1 MRRPKNYRP
10 TVRRSIAIATSA
22 FASIIIACGSNNSN
36 SSDAP
41 KPSDGPT
48 SGSDAGPM
56 APPDPVTMNAAAL
69 IAQGRD
75 TFRNDTFGDEAFW
88 GSAGLGLQAG
98 VATVDPT
105 TALSL
110 GLKVDMDA
118 LPANV
123 VAGIQN
129 GSISLTD
136 PKTTIALLQLNAVV
150 GIKGTVDAAGNLTD
164 IGITCALC
172 HSTVDNAFAKGVG
185 HRLDGWA
192 NRDLNVGAIV
202 AATVTNPAPVLA
214 FFNNYLV
221 TVANQPPLDAAGLKA
236 ILNSWGPGKFDA
248 EVFLDGKA
256 TPPAGN
262 GSAGAAGP
270 GGTDAAVL
278 IPPAFGLL
286 GVNEHTWTGW
296 GSITYWNAFVA
307 NLEMHGQGNFTDS
320 RLANATKFPV
330 AAANHLDHVR
340 HDTDLISAKLPALEL
355 YQLAIPTPAPPAGSF
370 DAAAAAR
377 GKAAFHEY
385 FCDKCHV
392 PGPQSDPGWNMHT
405 PAEMAEDPFQANRAP
420 DGMYRTSPLNGL
432 WTHVEGGFYHDG
444 RFQSLDAVLD
454 HYATN
459 GIGNGGTPFTFDG
472 TDKADIEAYLLSL

>member
-1 MRRPKNYRP
+1 MKRPKSSRP
-10 TVRRSIAIATSA
+10 TLGRSMAIATSA
-22 FASIIIACGSNNSN
+22 FASIFIACGSNSSN
-36 SSDAP
+36 PSDALRP
-41 KPSDGPT
+41 IDAAPIQP
-48 SGSDAGPM
+48 GSDAGTP
-56 APPDPVTMNAAAL
+56 APTDPVVTNAAAL
-69 IAQGRD
+69 IAAGRD

-88 GSAGLGLQAG
+88 GSRGLGLQAG

-105 TALSL
+105 TALTL

-136 PKTTIALLQLNAVV
+136 PKTTLALLQLDAVV
-150 GIKGTVDAAGNLTD
+150 GIKGTFEASGKLTD

-172 HSTVDNAFAKGVG
+172 HSTVDDAFVKGVG

-192 NRDLNVGAIV
+192 NRDLDVGAIV
-202 AATVTNPAPVLA
+202 AATVTNPAPVLGYFQNA
-214 FFNNYLV
+214 GVTLTAQQLV
-221 TVANQPPLDAAGLKA
+221 G
-236 ILNSWGPGKFDA
+236 ILTSWGPGKFDA
-248 EVFLDGKA
+248 EVFLDGRV

-270 GGTDAAVL
+270 GGTDSATL
-278 IPPAFGLL
+278 IPAAFGML

-330 AAANHLDHVR
+330 AAANHLDHVT
-340 HDTDLISAKLPALEL
+340 HETDLISSKLPALEF
-355 YQLAIPTPAPPAGSF
+355 YQLAIATPVPPAGSF

-377 GKAAFHEY
+377 GKVAFQTYH
-385 FCDKCHV
+385 CASCHAS
-392 PGPQSDPGWNMHT
+392 GITSDPGWNMHT
-405 PAEMAEDPFQANRAP
+405 PSEMAEDPFQANRGP
-420 DGMYRTSPLNGL
+420 DGMYRTAPLNGL
-432 WTHVEGGFYHDG
+432 WTHVKGGFYHDG
-444 RFQSLDAVLD
+444 RFQTLGAVLD
-454 HYATN
+454 HYAAN
-459 GIGNGGTPFTFDG
+459 GIGNGGTAFTYAG
-472 TDKADIEAYLLSL
+472 TDEADLEQYLLSL

>member
-1 MRRPKNYRP
+1 MRRPKNCRP
-10 TVRRSIAIATSA
+10 TLRRSIAIATSA

-36 SSDAP
+36 PSDAP
-41 KPSDGPT
+41 KPIDGSPG
-48 SGSDAGPM
+48 GSDAGPTT
-56 APPDPVTMNAAAL
+56 PPDPVTMNAAAL

-98 VATVDPT
+98 VAKVDPT

-118 LPANV
+118 LPAAV
-123 VAGIQN
+123 VTGIQN

-136 PKTTIALLQLNAVV
+136 PKTTVALLQLNAVV

-172 HSTVDNAFAKGVG
+172 HSTVDDAFAPGVG

-192 NRDLNVGAIV
+192 NRDLNIGAIV

-214 FFNNYLV
+214 YFQNAGVTLTAQQLV
-221 TVANQPPLDAAGLKA
+221 G

-270 GGTDAAVL
+270 GGTDSAVL

-330 AAANHLDHVR
+330 AAANHLDHVT
-340 HDTDLISAKLPALEL
+340 HDTDLISSKLPALEL
-355 YQLAIPTPAPPAGSF
+355 YQLSIPIPTPPAGSF
-370 DAAAAAR
+370 DPAAAAR
-377 GKAAFHEY
+377 GKAAFAEY
-385 FCDKCHV
+385 HCNSCHV
-392 PGPQSDPGWNMHT
+392 FGVTSDPGWNMHT
-405 PAEMAEDPFQANRAP
+405 PAEMALDPFQANRAP
-420 DGMYRTSPLNGL
+420 DGMYRTAPLNGL
-432 WTHVEGGFYHDG
+432 WTHVKGGFFHDG